1 MGILLVAVSASQPT
15 REGLGEHDMSS
26 KRITIALL
34 CLGGMLAGCNTP
46 GKPGAFVQ
54 IGSTKAGLFGMP
66 AEYRALHPRLESA
79 LNAQVQFNAQPNGK
93 ALGQQLDL
101 GNIQYAMLTCKE
113 YADLDDTS
121 HIKVLAAAVNP
132 LGKTSRKAFIVA
144 KKSDARIQGIP
155 DVKAKRF
162 AFGTFGDVLTDKAAK
177 RALEKGGCPP
187 KDILFDLFPPPFG
200 ILGRLYMGNDAHKT
214 VSFDATVNVGV
225 VDEVV
230 YAKLPAS
237 GGNFIVGPSQDL
249 LAKIGETEEIP
260 EWCFVA
266 GPKADP
272 AITAKLVDFLTTK
285 AKDDKMVC
293 EQLDVKGFAPADAA
307 PYETVRNWLKAMPEE
322 VPAEPND
329 KQSSAS
335 AAATVQ

>member
-1 MGILLVAVSASQPT
+1 
-15 REGLGEHDMSS
+15 MSNT
-26 KRITIALL
+26 RITIALL
-34 CLGGMLAGCNTP
+34 FLGGMLTGCNNAS
-46 GKPGAFVQ
+46 KPGSFVQ
-54 IGSTKAGLFGMP
+54 IGSTKAGIFGMP

-79 LNAQVQFNAQPNGK
+79 LNAQVQFNAQPSGK

-101 GNIQYAMLTCKE
+101 GNLQYAMLTCKE
-113 YADLDDTS
+113 YADLDNTS
-121 HIKVLAAAVNP
+121 NIKVLAAAVNP
-132 LGKTSRKAFIVA
+132 LGKTTRKALIVA

-155 DVKAKRF
+155 DVKNKRF

-177 RALEKGGCPP
+177 RALDKGGCPP

-230 YAKLPAS
+230 FAKLPAS

-249 LAKIGETEEIP
+249 LTKIGETEEIP

-285 AKDDKMVC
+285 AKDDKAVC
-293 EQLDVKGFAPADAA
+293 EQLEVKGFSAADAA
-307 PYETVRNWLKAMPEE
+307 PYEAVRSWLKTMPEE
-322 VPAEPND
+322 VPAEPSD
-329 KQSSAS
+329 KQSSVS

>member
-1 MGILLVAVSASQPT
+1 MASP
-15 REGLGEHDMSS
+15 
-26 KRITIALL
+26 RITIAFL
-34 CLGGMLAGCNTP
+34 CLAGLLTGCNNA
-46 GKPGAFVQ
+46 GKPSSFVQ

-79 LNAQVQFNAQPNGK
+79 LNAQVQFNAQPSGS
-93 ALGQQLDL
+93 AIGQQLAL
-101 GNIQYAMLTCKE
+101 GNLQYAMLTCKE
-113 YADLDDTS
+113 YADVENTS
-121 HIKVLAAAVNP
+121 NLTVLAAAVNP
-132 LGKTSRKAFIVA
+132 LGKTTRKALIVA

-155 DVKAKRF
+155 DVKNKRF

-200 ILGRLYMGNDAHKT
+200 ILGRLYMGGDSHKT

-230 YAKLPAS
+230 FAKLPAS

-249 LAKIGETEEIP
+249 LTTIGETEEIP

-272 AITAKLVDFLTTK
+272 AITAKLVDFLTNR
-285 AKDDKMVC
+285 AKDDNAVC
-293 EQLDVKGFAPADAA
+293 EQLEIKGFAPTDAA
-307 PYETVRNWLKAMPEE
+307 PYEAVRTWLKTMPEE
-322 VPAEPND
+322 VPAEPNE
-329 KQSSAS
+329 KQSSVS

>member
-1 MGILLVAVSASQPT
+1 MPKS
-15 REGLGEHDMSS
+15 
-26 KRITIALL
+26 RITLALL
-34 CLGGMLAGCNTP
+34 CLGGMVTGCNSA
-46 GKPGAFVQ
+46 GKPGAVVE
-54 IGSTKAGLFGMP
+54 IGSTKAGIFGMP
-66 AEYRALHPRLESA
+66 AKYRALHPRLESA
-79 LNAQVQFNAQPNGK
+79 LGTQVRFNAQPSGK
-93 ALGQQLDL
+93 ALGQQLTL
-101 GNIQYAMLTCKE
+101 GNMHFAILTCKE
-113 YADLDDTS
+113 YAELESTGN
-121 HIKVLAAAVNP
+121 IQVVAAAVNS
-132 LGKTSRKAFIVA
+132 LGKTTRKAFIVA
-144 KKSDARIQGIP
+144 KKSDERIHGIP

-177 RALEKGGCPP
+177 RALDKGGCPP

-200 ILGRLYMGNDAHKT
+200 ILGRLYMGKDAHKT

-230 YAKLPAS
+230 FASLPAS

-266 GPKADP
+266 GPKADA
-272 AITAKLVDFLTTK
+272 AITAKLVEYLTTK
-285 AKDDKMVC
+285 AKDDQTVC
-293 EQLDVKGFAPADAA
+293 EQLEVKGFAAADAA
-307 PYETVRNWLKAMPEE
+307 PYEAVRTWLSSMPEE

-329 KQSSAS
+329 KQSSVS